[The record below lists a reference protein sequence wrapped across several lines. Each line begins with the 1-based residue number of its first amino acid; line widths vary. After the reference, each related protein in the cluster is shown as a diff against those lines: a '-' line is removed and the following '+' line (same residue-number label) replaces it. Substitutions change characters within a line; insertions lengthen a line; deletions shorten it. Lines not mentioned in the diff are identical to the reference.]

1 MDKNE
6 QPPMFPKDPDA
17 QEPGIV
23 GPTDGM
29 SDAEVAEHIAEHT
42 SGDFDPNK
50 PPSEAAEGQGHR
62 LYLVP
67 DEDPAPLG
75 NVIGINDAPGK
86 RSPKSLR
93 DAKNRHP
100 STGPNKVLRR
110 KKPYTGPVRGDSEM
124 DTKPPDYYKPYV
136 PPTDAE
142 RAGIAE
148 RARQAKKERDEQ
160 KRRFNGEGQPPE
172 EPEN

>member
-29 SDAEVAEHIAEHT
+29 SDAEVAEHIAEHA

-67 DEDPAPLG
+67 DEDPATLG

-100 STGPNKVLRR
+100 S
-110 KKPYTGPVRGDSEM
+110 TGPVRGDSEM

-148 RARQAKKERDEQ
+148 RARQAKKERDER
-160 KRRFNGEGQPPE
+160 KRRFKGEDRPPE